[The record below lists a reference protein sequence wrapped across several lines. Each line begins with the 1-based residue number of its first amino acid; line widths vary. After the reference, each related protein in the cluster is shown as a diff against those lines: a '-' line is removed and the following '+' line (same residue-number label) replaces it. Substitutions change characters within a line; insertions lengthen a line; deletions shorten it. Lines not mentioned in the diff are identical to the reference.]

1 MRDIRD
7 TYLDFLEYKD
17 TIHENMAAFER
28 MKETEK
34 LSTTEKVLQQI
45 AELCRGSDQDAE
57 NARQVVAVRLAA
69 HFDISVPI

>member
-1 MRDIRD
+1 
-7 TYLDFLEYKD
+7 
-17 TIHENMAAFER
+17 MAAFER

-34 LSTTEKVLQQI
+34 LSTAEKVLQQI